1 MTQPEALRQAIN
13 EYLIIQHDIYGQPIR
28 KILIDDDINNV
39 VDYFM
44 ELVNE
49 TSNIWVRNV

>member
-49 TSNIWVRNV
+49 TSNI